1 MEKLVRLLILLL
13 SLSFLSCNLKERDVN
28 IQLLKEEI
36 NNLKVEIENLKK
48 ETLVL
53 KFKTAT
59 LIVTAIG
66 DLKLF
71 NPNNL
76 NICIYSKRPQKNGK
90 THLVVPAAF
99 TKPNNKIDGLF
110 IENGNLINSNINE
123 KLNGI
128 CVITNNKL
136 KIGRYS
142 QLIKNEAISKNQS
155 LFQQILL
162 VFDSKIVKCELFR
175 SDLNLRRALV
185 EINSQYYLVES
196 KNRVSILD
204 FQSALITSKVKNA
217 IYLDMGTY
225 SEGWYRNENKTFTI
239 GETMIQ
245 TIRQSN
251 WLVFEAVSH

>member
-13 SLSFLSCNLKERDVN
+13 CLSFLSCNLKERDVN
-28 IQLLKEEI
+28 IKLLQEDI

-48 ETLVL
+48 ETLKL

-99 TKPNNKIDGLF
+99 TKPSNKIDGLF
-110 IENGNLINSNINE
+110 IEKGTLINSNVNE

-128 CVITNNKL
+128 CIISNNKL
-136 KIGRYS
+136 KIGRYNP
-142 QLIKNEAISKNQS
+142 LIINEVISKKQS
-155 LFQQILL
+155 LFQQVLL
-162 VFDSKIVKCELFR
+162 VFDSKIVECELFR

-185 EINSQYYLVES
+185 EINNHFFLIES
-196 KNRVSILD
+196 KKRVSILD
-204 FQSALITSKVKNA
+204 FQNLMISKHVKNA

-225 SEGWYRNENKTFTI
+225 SEGWYKNENKTYAI
-239 GETMIQ
+239 GETMTQ
-245 TIRQSN
+245 TYRQSN
-251 WLVFEAVSH
+251 WLVFKSL